1 MEVRSELCSI
11 CTRVEIELEC
21 QTVPVGSL
29 PEGCDV
35 SDFELDLRGGV
46 VHECL
51 LDVVEDAMLV
61 DADVVVVAALVP
73 DVHWPN
79 RRPTKITMPMLRRCR
94 GTGTRRHDT

>member
-51 LDVVEDAMLV
+51 LDVVEDGHGEDEGATHHYDCVEPGRSRLHCHFTNLLYLQ
-61 DADVVVVAALVP
+61 AD
-73 DVHWPN
+73 
-79 RRPTKITMPMLRRCR
+79 T
-94 GTGTRRHDT
+94 